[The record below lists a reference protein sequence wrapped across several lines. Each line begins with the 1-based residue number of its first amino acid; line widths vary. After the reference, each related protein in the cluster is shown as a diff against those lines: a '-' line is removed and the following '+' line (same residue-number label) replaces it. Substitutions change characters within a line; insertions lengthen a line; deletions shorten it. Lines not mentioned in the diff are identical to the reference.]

1 MSGRA
6 VQSRPVAFA
15 VVLSAAALLCA
26 VPARAEA
33 SASGGCGAAAPSSGS
48 YELPH
53 GGLVRHYQLSLPA
66 NYDPARPARLV
77 LAFHG
82 WGGDESEFLGDRTV
96 VEDSSRRGYIVVAPR
111 GLGLGAPDHKNNSWT
126 FRGSDTGVVEDR
138 GTRLPVCDAAIT
150 PDYRYPSCAAKRAQN
165 SCSWTQCQ
173 DDDVAFVRALV
184 AHLEA
189 TLCIDTHHVFAVGGS
204 NGGMFTWELAANPA
218 SAHLFHAI
226 APIIGLP
233 HRGDLR
239 LPGVRR
245 GLPVL
250 LITGLADNVVPPGQ
264 WDDASFT
271 TATNDNDRYYYT
283 GATAV
288 VRRWS
293 EAAGC
298 PTAGPEKPFDTGQ
311 SAAECRA
318 YCPGTAANWPR
329 VLDCRA
335 PMGHDYQLAWAWKL
349 VLDFFDRQ

>member
-1 MSGRA
+1 MILRRCVTTLMA
-6 VQSRPVAFA
+6 WALWVAMPVRPDDA
-15 VVLSAAALLCA
+15 
-26 VPARAEA
+26 
-33 SASGGCGAAAPSSGS
+33 ASGGCGGTAPPSGQ
-48 YELPH
+48 YTLEH
-53 GGLVRHYQLSLPA
+53 GGELRHYQLSVPA
-66 NYDPARPARLV
+66 NHDPTKPARLV

-96 VEDSSRRGYIVVAPR
+96 VEESSRRGYIVVAPR
-111 GLGLGAPDHKNNSWT
+111 GLGSGAPDHKNNSWT
-126 FRGSDTGVVEDR
+126 FRGSASGIIDDHGK
-138 GTRLPVCDAAIT
+138 RLPICDAAIT
-150 PDYRYPSCAAKRAQN
+150 PDYRYSSCAARRARN

-173 DDDVAFVRALV
+173 DDDVAFVRELV

-189 TLCIDTHHVFAVGGS
+189 TLCIDTRHVFATGGS

-218 SAHLFHAI
+218 SAGLFRAI

-239 LPGVRR
+239 SPGARR
-245 GLPVL
+245 ALPVL
-250 LITGLADNVVPPGQ
+250 LITGLSDNVVPPGK

-271 TATNDNDRYYYT
+271 TATNDHDRYYYT

-298 PTAGPEKPFDTGQ
+298 AVAGPEKPFDTGQ

-318 YCPGTAANWPR
+318 YCPGTAERWPR

-335 PMGHDYQLAWAWKL
+335 PMAHDYQLGWAWKL
-349 VLDFFDRQ
+349 VLDFFDQQ

>member
-1 MSGRA
+1 MISRLFVCTLLAVALLGAGRA
-6 VQSRPVAFA
+6 RADAVA
-15 VVLSAAALLCA
+15 S
-26 VPARAEA
+26 
-33 SASGGCGAAAPSSGS
+33 SGCGTTAPSSGTYS
-48 YELPH
+48 LRH
-53 GGLVRHYQLSLPA
+53 GGLVRHYQLSVPSMY
-66 NYDPARPARLV
+66 NPTKPARLV

-96 VEDSSRRGYIVVAPR
+96 VEESSRRGYIVVAPR
-111 GLGLGAPDHKNNSWT
+111 GLGSGAPDHKNNSWT
-126 FRGSDTGVVEDR
+126 FRGSDTGVIEVR
-138 GTRLPVCDAAIT
+138 GARLPICDAATT
-150 PDYRYPSCAAKRAQN
+150 PDYRYPSCAATRAQN

-173 DDDVAFVRALV
+173 DDDVAFVRELV

-189 TLCIDTHHVFAVGGS
+189 TLCINTRHVFATGGS

-218 SAHLFHAI
+218 SAGLFRAI
-226 APIIGLP
+226 ALIIGLP

-239 LPGVRR
+239 SPGARR
-245 GLPVL
+245 ALPVL
-250 LITGLADNVVPPGQ
+250 LITGLSDNVVPPGK

-271 TATNDNDRYYYT
+271 TATNDHDRYYYT

-298 PTAGPEKPFDTGQ
+298 AVAGPEKPFDTGQ

-318 YCPGTAANWPR
+318 YCPGTAERWPR

-335 PMGHDYQLAWAWKL
+335 PMGHDYQLGWAWKL
-349 VLDFFDRQ
+349 VLDFFDQQ